1 MYSQVRGQSVGDEAV
16 YGEGATDE
24 TEEDAEDDGGEDAG
38 EGAVEADDAAVCR
51 PRSSVVPRL
60 NILARR
66 RRSPG
71 NDELRLR

>member
-16 YGEGATDE
+16 YGEGAADE
-24 TEEDAEDDGGEDAG
+24 TEEDAEDDGGE
-38 EGAVEADDAAVCR
+38 GAVEADNAAVCR

-71 NDELRLR
+71 DDELRLR